1 MSEQRS
7 TVIISA
13 TVAVVVVL
21 ALILVFG
28 YLNED
33 QAASAPLTEVTDNA
47 TIQNHAQLSRLGIAT
62 SENYFG
68 QRIRVIGAN
77 LKNTSGK
84 ILRAIEVKMVFTDYD
99 GKPVHEYSQWVLRQN
114 QKPLAPGE
122 EFRFE
127 IRQENL
133 PRTWNYRVPI
143 TEVTKIAYLD

>member
-7 TVIISA
+7 TIIISA
-13 TVAVVVVL
+13 TVAVVVVV
-21 ALILVFG
+21 AMVLVFG

-33 QAASAPLTEVTDNA
+33 QAASAPLTEITDTA
-47 TIQNHAQLSRLGIAT
+47 TIQNQTQLSRLGIAT

-68 QRIRVIGAN
+68 QRIRVIAAN
-77 LKNTSGK
+77 LKNVSERPM
-84 ILRAIEVKMVFTDYD
+84 RAIEVKMVFTDVN
-99 GKPVHEYSQWVLRQN
+99 GNPVHEYSQWVLRTN

-127 IRQENL
+127 VRQENL

-143 TEVTKIAYLD
+143 TEVTKIAY